1 MSEVIDIQGLRDV
14 LVLTSQYFEV
24 NRNNLKKA
32 EELLEQLSS
41 KSLDLINDGLEL
53 TDIRFTHGELF
64 HLAWPKSADPDKPAV
79 TIRKYRP
86 QLIDLLSED
95 SNLSRFLI
103 ESGSKYL
110 LNFDSDDVKGGVKT
124 THGLTLKTCSNTAS
138 HIASNTALYKTV
150 KIPKPNWWMKI
161 LMKIELEGR
170 NSFWFF
176 AVALLCLLTLAA
188 MPFIIFKG
196 VISGIAA
203 GLIAGVIIAVATGL
217 FYQMYELMEKGV
229 SKAPDIF
236 TPFRIKNLFFVTT
249 RKHKYNSDTP
259 RPKVIELLVFEGRC
273 GLCGDELFI
282 EKSREFK
289 GRYVGKCAIAPQEH
303 VFSFD
308 HITKI
313 GSRLRNLG

>member
-14 LVLTSQYFEV
+14 LVLTNKYFEI

-32 EELLEQLSS
+32 EELLEQMSS
-41 KSLDLINDGLEL
+41 KSLDSINNGVDL
-53 TDIRFTHGELF
+53 TDIRFTHDELYG
-64 HLAWPKSADPDKPAV
+64 LAWSSSSDPDKPAA

-86 QLIDLLSED
+86 QLINLLDED
-95 SNLSRFLI
+95 SNLSKYLI
-103 ESGSKYL
+103 ESGSKHL
-110 LNFDSDDVKGGVKT
+110 LSFDSDDVKGGVKT
-124 THGLTLKTCSNTAS
+124 THGLTLKTSS
-138 HIASNTALYKTV
+138 HITSHNVSSITIYKTV
-150 KIPKPNWWMKI
+150 KIPKPNWWMKG
-161 LMKIELEGR
+161 LMKVELEGR
-170 NSFWFF
+170 NAFWFF
-176 AVALLCLLTLAA
+176 SVAVICVCSLALIPYIILKGLVSGITAGLTIGVILAA
-188 MPFIIFKG
+188 SI
-196 VISGIAA
+196 
-203 GLIAGVIIAVATGL
+203 GL

-249 RKHKYNSDTP
+249 RKPKFNSDAL

-308 HITKI
+308 HINKI
-313 GSRLRNLG
+313 GQHLR

>member
-53 TDIRFTHGELF
+53 TDIRFTHDELF
-64 HLAWPKSADPDKPAV
+64 RLAWPKSPDPDKPAA

-86 QLIDLLSED
+86 QLIDLLAED
-95 SNLSRFLI
+95 SKLSQYLI

-110 LNFDSDDVKGGVKT
+110 LSFDSDDVKGGVKT
-124 THGLTLKTCSNTAS
+124 THGLTLKTSSNIAS
-138 HIASNTALYKTV
+138 HIASDTAFYKTV
-150 KIPKPNWWMKI
+150 KIPKPNWWMKS

-170 NSFWFF
+170 NVFWFF
-176 AVALLCLLTLAA
+176 TIALLCVFSLALI
-188 MPFIIFKG
+188 PFIIFKG

-203 GLIAGVIIAVATGL
+203 GLIVGVIIAATTGL

-229 SKAPDIF
+229 SKAPDLF

-249 RKHKYNSDTP
+249 RKPEYNLESL
-259 RPKVIELLVFEGRC
+259 RPKIIELLVFEGHC

-289 GRYVGKCAIAPQEH
+289 GRYVGRCAIAPQEH

-308 HITKI
+308 HITKK
-313 GSRLRNLG
+313 GQALR